1 MNPHDGS
8 LRRFEGTLGASRGRG
23 ARVRGNSGP
32 SRDGVLLH
40 GRGTYRDGENFS
52 VTKFFLR
59 HGYIFSATEKLFRR
73 DEIIF
78 SVTEKFSPRWRK
90 FPHDGRNFSA
100 MEKLSPPRRNF
111 LRDGEISPSRR
122 RFLRAMEKF
131 LRHGENFSVTEKP
144 SPSRRNFL
152 RHAEIFSVT
161 DSPSRRRFL
170 RVTEK
175 FIRHGEDFSVTEKPS
190 PSRRNFLRDGENS
203 PSRRRFLRVTE
214 KFLRHGEDFSVTE
227 KPSPSRTNEQVL
239 RQKKLFECPAVEI
252 GLAAFAAGPLSIK
265 WVRAKAAGK
274 KTRARSR
281 SIQSIVM
288 KVHVGKESLL
298 SGLFLAPG
306 IWALFCVG
314 TGVPQLLGDTRSH
327 TNQCPDSGRQK

>member
-1 MNPHDGS
+1 MAQFHDSDGEALNPHDGS

-144 SPSRRNFL
+144 SPSR
-152 RHAEIFSVT
+152 
-161 DSPSRRRFL
+161 
-170 RVTEK
+170 
-175 FIRHGEDFSVTEKPS
+175 
-190 PSRRNFLRDGENS
+190 
-203 PSRRRFLRVTE
+203 
-214 KFLRHGEDFSVTE
+214 
-227 KPSPSRTNEQVL
+227 TNEQVL